1 MSASIRAHA
10 NLNLYLAEQAISA
23 LDRDLLAGI
32 WGEHAGLVASE
43 LAIQRLQLAYRCHL
57 ADLCEQKLEQQRPPT
72 AAAALDALAA
82 LNEFIPEIVELAEKE
97 STQRWLSQLLAENFL
112 PNSGPELHSTPAEL
126 IARSEDRS
134 LGNAKALGQVLA
146 ELKELFVRHR
156 DSQQEY

>member
-23 LDRDLLAGI
+23 LDQDLLVGI
-32 WGEHAGLVASE
+32 WGEHAELVASD

-57 ADLCEQKLEQQRPPT
+57 GDLCEQKLGQQRPQT
-72 AAAALDALAA
+72 AATALDALAA
-82 LNEFIPEIVELAEKE
+82 LNESIPEVVELAEKE
-97 STQRWLSQLLAENFL
+97 ETQWWLSQLLAENFL
-112 PNSGPELHSTPAEL
+112 PSAGPEQHGAPAEL

-134 LGNAKALGQVLA
+134 LGNAETLRQVLA
-146 ELKELFVRHR
+146 ELKELIARHR